1 MQALNSNQSSMLI
14 LQETCIDA
22 AGSLVVYAPV
32 DIPAMHVVMSG
43 GDSAYVALLPS
54 GFAIVPDGQNPASSS
69 SGGPTTSNNN
79 NNADGCSSLQH
90 QSSSSSRGSGGGGGG
105 SLLTVAFQILVNSL
119 PTAKLTVESVETV
132 NNLISCT
139 VQKIRAAL
147 HCEN

>member
-1 MQALNSNQSSMLI
+1 MNPNQSSMLI

-32 DIPAMHVVMSG
+32 DIPAMHVVMNG

-54 GFAIVPDGQNPASSS
+54 GFAIVPDGPGSR
-69 SGGPTTSNNN
+69 GPTGNGNNSNNN
-79 NNADGCSSLQH
+79 ANNG
-90 QSSSSSRGSGGGGGG
+90 GSGGGGSGPHRVSG

-139 VQKIRAAL
+139 VQKIKAAL
-147 HCEN
+147 HCES